1 MAEEEI
7 SSKEFG
13 ALQADV
19 KNLRSEIALLR
30 KEMANVN
37 AMLNQGKGGLYMVVF
52 TAGALGAVVTL
63 FAKKLFGSA
72 L

>member
-1 MAEEEI
+1 MEKI

-30 KEMANVN
+30 KDMSEVN
-37 AMLNQGKGGLYMVVF
+37 AMLNQGQGGLHALMF
-52 TAGALGAVVTL
+52 SAGAIGALITL
-63 FAKKLFGSA
+63 FFKKMIGIN
-72 L
+72 

>member
-1 MAEEEI
+1 MAEEI

-30 KEMANVN
+30 KDMANVN
-37 AMLNQGKGGLYMVVF
+37 AMLNQGKGGLYVIVLS
-52 TAGALGAVVTL
+52 AGILGSAFTL
-63 FAKKLFGSA
+63 FIKKLFGMG
-72 L
+72 